1 MPFSRAVPTSCRA
14 RLPRAIRAALPGL
27 PLALAAFAA
36 AAQQAPADPTTLDNV
51 QVQAPIA
58 KRSQT
63 VTKTDT
69 PLIEVPQSVSVITA
83 QQMRDRGIQ
92 GIEEAVWYTAGAQ
105 GGGYGQDTRSDW
117 LLVRGFSPARYMDGL
132 TLTDG
137 VWTGGTR
144 IEPYGLER
152 LDVLKGPS
160 SVAYGAMP
168 PGGLVNMVS
177 KRPTDEVLREVE
189 VTLGNYDLRQ
199 AAFDFGGP
207 LSADGVWSYR
217 LTGLARN
224 SDNIVDYVKDDRYF
238 FAPALSWK
246 PSEDTELT
254 VLARWQKADTA
265 QGGGFL
271 PAAGTVLPNPHGKI
285 PRERYTGEPGWNDYV
300 KTMRSLG
307 YEFRHRFSDAVTF
320 RQNLRYGKV
329 DVDHDAGVGAF
340 GLQDD
345 LRTLTRYYFPLEE
358 ESKSFAVDNNVEWK
372 FGTGAW
378 DHTLLAGIDYRRL
391 ESDYRS
397 AFAFGA
403 PPLDIFNPVYGAPI
417 VKPAYTSRQ
426 DKVQQQLGVYVQ
438 DQIRIDRWVIT
449 AAGRQDRVRTRTDQL
464 LATPAT
470 RERQSDSKFSGR
482 LGVNYLFDSGW
493 APYLAWSQSFEPT
506 VGVDF
511 FGRSFRPTTGEQIEA
526 GLKFQPAS
534 GRALLTLAAY
544 EIKQKNTLTVDPA
557 HTLFSIQQGETRVR
571 GAELEG
577 RWNFANG
584 LSVYGA
590 YTYTD
595 SQVTKTNDA
604 GALGKQIALQ
614 PRNVASLGADYSIGY
629 GALSGLGFGAGVR
642 YTGDHYGDT
651 YNQWKTPSYTLF
663 DASVRYDLDA
673 WRFQLNAS
681 NLSDKEYVAVCN
693 SATWCYYGYPRTV
706 TASVRYRW

>member
-1 MPFSRAVPTSCRA
+1 MPSCSA
-14 RLPRAIRAALPGL
+14 STPPALARAIRLALLGL
-27 PLALAAFAA
+27 PLLIGGFAA
-36 AAQQAPADPTTLDNV
+36 QAAEAPADDATTLDNV
-51 QVQAPIA
+51 QVRAPIA

-92 GIEEAVWYTAGAQ
+92 GVEEAVWYTAGAQ

-132 TLTDG
+132 ALTDG

-168 PGGLVNMVS
+168 PGGLINMVS
-177 KRPTDEVLREVE
+177 KRPTTEPLHEVE
-189 VTLGNYDLRQ
+189 FTLGNYDLRQ

-207 LSADGVWSYR
+207 LGGSGQWFYR

-224 SDNIVDYVKDDRYF
+224 SDNYVDYVKDDRYY
-238 FAPALSWK
+238 FAPALTWK
-246 PSEDTELT
+246 PSEDTSLT
-254 VLARWQKADTA
+254 FLARWQKADTA

-271 PAAGTVLPNPHGKI
+271 PAAGTLLPNPNGKI
-285 PRERYTGEPGWNDYV
+285 PRNRYTGEPGWNDYV
-300 KTMRSLG
+300 KTMRSVG
-307 YEFRHRFSDAVTF
+307 YEFSHRFSNEVTF

-340 GLQDD
+340 GLQADQ
-345 LRTLTRYYFPLEE
+345 RTLTRYYFPLEE
-358 ESKSFAVDNNVEWK
+358 SSKSFAVDNNVELK
-372 FGTGAW
+372 FDTGAW
-378 DHTLLAGIDYRRL
+378 QHTVLAGVDYRRL
-391 ESDYRS
+391 ESDYAS

-403 PPLDIFNPVYGAPI
+403 PSLDIFNPVYGAPI

-438 DQIRIDRWVIT
+438 DQIKIDRWVIT
-449 AAGRQDRVRTRTDQL
+449 AAGREDRVRTRTEQL
-464 LATPAT
+464 LATPVT

-482 LGVNYLFDSGW
+482 VGVNYLFDSGW
-493 APYLAWSQSFEPT
+493 APYLSWSQSFEPT
-506 VGVDF
+506 VGA
-511 FGRSFRPTTGEQIEA
+511 SFSGQSFVPTTGEQVEL
-526 GLKFQPAS
+526 GVKFQPPS
-534 GRALLTLAAY
+534 GRALATLAVY
-544 EIKQKNTLTVDPA
+544 EIKQENTLTVDPN
-557 HTLFSIQQGETRVR
+557 HTLFSVQQGETRVR

-577 RWNFANG
+577 RWNFGNG
-584 LSVYGA
+584 LSVFGA

-595 SQVTKTNDA
+595 SEVTRSNDV

-614 PRNVASLGADYSIGY
+614 PRNVASLGADYTIGY

-642 YTGDHYGDT
+642 YTGEHYGDI

-663 DASVRYDLDA
+663 DASVRYDFDN

-681 NLSDKEYVAVCN
+681 NLSDKEYISVCN
-693 SATWCYYGYPRTV
+693 SALWCYYGYPRTV
-706 TASVRYRW
+706 TATVRYQW

>member
-1 MPFSRAVPTSCRA
+1 MSPRSAFQPPVLA
-14 RLPRAIRAALPGL
+14 RAIRIALLSL
-27 PLALAAFAA
+27 PLLAGGFAA
-36 AAQQAPADPTTLDNV
+36 HAAEAPDATTLDNV
-51 QVQAPIA
+51 QVRAPIA

-92 GIEEAVWYTAGAQ
+92 GVEEAVWYTAGAQ

-177 KRPTDEVLREVE
+177 KRPTTEPLHEVE
-189 VTLGNYDLRQ
+189 FTIGNYDLRQ
-199 AAFDFGGP
+199 AAFDFGGS
-207 LSADGVWSYR
+207 LDSSGHWFYR

-224 SDNIVDYVKDDRYF
+224 SDNAIDYVKDDRYF
-238 FAPALSWK
+238 FAPALTWK
-246 PSEDTELT
+246 PSEDTSLT
-254 VLARWQKADTA
+254 LLARWQKADTA

-271 PAAGTVLPNPHGKI
+271 PAAGTLLPNPNGKI
-285 PRERYTGEPGWNDYV
+285 PRNRYTGEPGWNDYL
-300 KTMRSLG
+300 KTMKSFG
-307 YEFRHRFSDAVTF
+307 YEFSHRFNNAVTF

-340 GLQDD
+340 GLQADQ
-345 LRTLTRYYFPLEE
+345 RTLTRYYFPLEE
-358 ESKSFAVDNNVEWK
+358 SSKSFAVDNNVELK
-372 FGTGAW
+372 FDTGALN
-378 DHTLLAGIDYRRL
+378 HTVLAGVDYRRL
-391 ESDYRS
+391 ESDYAS

-403 PPLDIFNPVYGAPI
+403 PSLDIFNPVYGAPI

-426 DKVQQQLGVYVQ
+426 DKVQQQFGVYVQ
-438 DQIRIDRWVIT
+438 DQIKIDRWVIT
-449 AAGRQDRVRTRTDQL
+449 AAGREDRVRTRTDQL
-464 LATPAT
+464 LATPVT

-482 LGVNYLFDSGW
+482 VGVNYLFDSGW
-493 APYLAWSQSFEPT
+493 APYLSWSQSFEPT
-506 VGVDF
+506 VGANF
-511 FGRSFRPTTGEQIEA
+511 AGQSFKPTTGEQIEA

-534 GRALLTLAAY
+534 GRALATLAVY
-544 EIKQKNTLTVDPA
+544 EIKQQNTLTVDPN
-557 HTLFSIQQGETRVR
+557 HTLFSVQQGETRVR

-577 RWNFANG
+577 RWNFGNG
-584 LSVYGA
+584 LSVFGA

-595 SQVTKTNDA
+595 SEVTRTNDA
-604 GALGKQIALQ
+604 GALGKEIALQ
-614 PRNVASLGADYSIGY
+614 PRNVASLGADYTIAY

-642 YTGDHYGDT
+642 YTGEHYGDI

-663 DASVRYDLDA
+663 DASVRYDLDN

-681 NLSDKEYVAVCN
+681 NLGDKEYISVCN
-693 SATWCYYGYPRTV
+693 SAIWCYYGYPRTV
-706 TASVRYRW
+706 TATVRYQW

>member
-1 MPFSRAVPTSCRA
+1 MSHTAPRPRP
-14 RLPRAIRAALPGL
+14 LGRAIRLVLTGL
-27 PLALAAFAA
+27 PLLAAAFAVHA
-36 AAQQAPADPTTLDNV
+36 ADASAADATTLDKV

-83 QQMRDRGIQ
+83 EQMRERGIQ

-117 LLVRGFSPARYMDGL
+117 LLVRGFGPARYMDGL

-177 KRPTDEVLREVE
+177 KRPTTDTLREVE

-199 AAFDFGGP
+199 AAFDFGGA
-207 LSADGVWSYR
+207 LGDSGTLSYR

-224 SDNIVDYVKDDRYF
+224 SDNVVDYVKDDRYF
-238 FAPALSWK
+238 FAPALTWK
-246 PSEDTELT
+246 PGEDTELT

-271 PAAGTVLPNPHGKI
+271 PAAGTLLPNPHGKI

-307 YEFRHRFSDAVTF
+307 YEFSHRFSDAVTF
-320 RQNLRYGKV
+320 RQNLRYGEV
-329 DVDHDAGVGAF
+329 DVDHDGVGAF

-345 LRTLTRYYFPLEE
+345 QRTLTRYYFPLEE
-358 ESKSFAVDNNVEWK
+358 ASKSFAVDNHVEWK
-372 FGTGAW
+372 FGAGGW
-378 DHTLLAGIDYRRL
+378 DHTVLAGIDYRRL
-391 ESDYRS
+391 DSDYRS

-403 PPLDIFNPVYGAPI
+403 PSLDIFDPVYGASV
-417 VKPAYTSRQ
+417 VKPAYTSRT
-426 DKVQQQLGVYVQ
+426 DKVQQQIGVYVQ

-464 LATPAT
+464 LENPVR
-470 RERQSDSKFSGR
+470 RERQNDSKFSGR
-482 LGVNYLFDSGW
+482 VGVNYLFESGW
-493 APYLAWSQSFEPT
+493 APYVAWSQSFEPT
-506 VGVDF
+506 VGAAFD
-511 FGRSFRPTTGEQIEA
+511 GRTFVPTTGEQIEA

-534 GRALLTLAAY
+534 GRALLTFAAY
-544 EIKQKNTLTVDPA
+544 EIKQKNTLTVDPV
-557 HTLFSIQQGETRVR
+557 HTLFSVQQGETRVR

-595 SQVTKTNDA
+595 SEVTRSNDI

-614 PRNVASLGADYSIGY
+614 PRNVASLGADYTIGY

-642 YTGDHYGDT
+642 YTGEHYGDT

-663 DASVRYDLDA
+663 DAAAHYDLDA

-681 NLSDKEYVAVCN
+681 NLSDKEYVSVCN
-693 SATWCYYGYPRTV
+693 SAAWCYYGYPRTV

>member
-1 MPFSRAVPTSCRA
+1 MSPNASTPRS
-14 RLPRAIRAALPGL
+14 LGRAIRRALLGL
-27 PLALAAFAA
+27 PLLIAVPAAHAA
-36 AAQQAPADPTTLDNV
+36 EADDATTLDNV
-51 QVQAPIA
+51 QVRAPIA

-177 KRPTDEVLREVE
+177 KRPTTEPLHEVE
-189 VTLGNYDLRQ
+189 FTVGNYDLRQ

-207 LSADGVWSYR
+207 LGSSGQWFYR

-224 SDNIVDYVKDDRYF
+224 SDNYVDYVQDDRYF
-238 FAPALSWK
+238 FAPAVSWK
-246 PSEDTELT
+246 PSEDTSLT
-254 VLARWQKADTA
+254 LLARWQKADTA

-271 PAAGTVLPNPHGKI
+271 PADGTLLPNPNGKI
-285 PRERYTGEPGWNDYV
+285 PRERFTGEPGWNDYV
-300 KTMRSLG
+300 KTMRSVG
-307 YEFRHRFSDAVTF
+307 YEFSHRFDNQVTF

-340 GLQDD
+340 GLQADQ
-345 LRTLTRYYFPLEE
+345 RTLTRYYFPLEE
-358 ESKSFAVDNNVEWK
+358 TSKSFAVDNNVELK
-372 FGTGAW
+372 FDTGAW
-378 DHTLLAGIDYRRL
+378 QHTLLAGVDYRRL
-391 ESDYRS
+391 ESDYAS

-403 PPLDIFNPVYGAPI
+403 PSLDIFNPVYGAPI

-438 DQIRIDRWVIT
+438 DQIKIDRWVIT

-464 LATPAT
+464 LATPVT
-470 RERQSDSKFSGR
+470 RERQNDSKFSGR
-482 LGVNYLFDSGW
+482 VGVNYLFDSGW
-493 APYLAWSQSFEPT
+493 APYVSWSQSFEPT
-506 VGVDF
+506 VGANF
-511 FGRSFRPTTGEQIEA
+511 AGQSFKPTTGEQIEA

-534 GRALLTLAAY
+534 GRVLATLAVY
-544 EIKQKNTLTVDPA
+544 EIKQENTLTVDPN
-557 HTLFSIQQGETRVR
+557 HTLFSVQQGETRVR

-577 RWNFANG
+577 RWNFGNG

-595 SQVTKTNDA
+595 SEVTRTNDA

-614 PRNVASLGADYSIGY
+614 PRNIASLGADYTIGY

-642 YTGDHYGDT
+642 YTGDHYGDI

-663 DASVRYDLDA
+663 DASVRYDLDS

-681 NLSDKEYVAVCN
+681 NLSDKEYVTACN
-693 SATWCYYGYPRTV
+693 SAIWCYYGYPRTV
-706 TASVRYRW
+706 TATVRYQW

>member
-1 MPFSRAVPTSCRA
+1 MSQSAIRPRP
-14 RLPRAIRAALPGL
+14 LGRAIRFALSGL
-27 PLALAAFAA
+27 PLLAAVLAGPAA
-36 AAQQAPADPTTLDNV
+36 AAPADAEATTLDNV
-51 QVQAPIA
+51 EVRAPIA

-63 VTKTDT
+63 ATKTDT
-69 PLIEVPQSVSVITA
+69 PLLEAPQSISVITA

-117 LLVRGFSPARYMDGL
+117 LLVRGFNPARYMDGL
-132 TLTDG
+132 ALTDG

-152 LDVLKGPS
+152 LDVLKGPT
-160 SVAYGAMP
+160 SVSYGAMP

-177 KRPTDEVLREVE
+177 KRPTAEALREVE

-207 LSADGVWSYR
+207 LGASGTWFYR

-224 SDNIVDYVKDDRYF
+224 SDNVVDFVQDDRYF
-238 FAPALSWK
+238 FAPALTWK
-246 PSEDTELT
+246 PSDDTSLT
-254 VLARWQKADTA
+254 LLARYQKADTA

-271 PAAGTVLPNPHGKI
+271 PADGTLLPNPNGKI
-285 PRERYTGEPGWNDYV
+285 PRNRYTGEPGWNDYL
-300 KTMRSLG
+300 KTMKSVG
-307 YEFRHRFSDAVTF
+307 YEFSHRFSDALTF
-320 RQNLRYGKV
+320 RQNLRYGQV

-340 GLQDD
+340 GLQADQ
-345 LRTLTRYYFPLEE
+345 RTLTRYYFPLEE
-358 ESKSFAVDNNVEWK
+358 ASKSFAVDNNVEVK
-372 FGTGAW
+372 FDTGAW
-378 DHTLLAGIDYRRL
+378 QHTVLAGLDYRRL
-391 ESDYRS
+391 ESDYAS

-403 PPLDIFNPVYGAPI
+403 PSLDLFNPVYGAPI

-438 DQIRIDRWVIT
+438 DQIKIDRWVIT
-449 AAGRQDRVRTRTDQL
+449 AAGRQDKVRTRTDQL
-464 LATPAT
+464 LATPVT
-470 RERQSDSKFSGR
+470 RERQDDSKFSGR

-511 FGRSFRPTTGEQIEA
+511 AGQSFKPTTGEQIEA

-534 GRALLTLAAY
+534 GRALASLAVY
-544 EIKQKNTLTVDPA
+544 EIKQENTLTVDPN
-557 HTLFSIQQGETRVR
+557 HTLFSVQQGETRVR

-577 RWNFANG
+577 RWNFRNG
-584 LSVYGA
+584 LSLYGA

-595 SQVTKTNDA
+595 SQVTRTNDA
-604 GALGKQIALQ
+604 AALGRQIALQ
-614 PRNVASLGADYSIGY
+614 PRNLASLGADYTIGY
-629 GALSGLGFGAGVR
+629 GAWSGLGFGAGVR
-642 YTGDHYGDT
+642 YTGEHYGDI

-681 NLSDKEYVAVCN
+681 NLTDKEYVSVCN
-693 SATWCYYGYPRTV
+693 SAIWCYYGYPRTV
-706 TASVRYRW
+706 TATVRYRW

>member
-1 MPFSRAVPTSCRA
+1 MSHAAPRPRP
-14 RLPRAIRAALPGL
+14 LGRAIRFALTGL
-27 PLALAAFAA
+27 PLLAAAFAA
-36 AAQQAPADPTTLDNV
+36 PAAEAPDATTLDKV

-83 QQMRDRGIQ
+83 EQMRERGIQ

-132 TLTDG
+132 TLSDG

-177 KRPTDEVLREVE
+177 KRPTTETLREVE

-199 AAFDFGGP
+199 AAFDFAGALGDSGT
-207 LSADGVWSYR
+207 LSYR

-238 FAPALSWK
+238 FAPALTWT
-246 PSEDTELT
+246 PSEDTQLT

-271 PAAGTVLPNPHGKI
+271 PAAGTLLPNPHGKI

-300 KTMRSLG
+300 KTMRSIG
-307 YEFRHRFSDAVTF
+307 YELSHRFSDALTF

-345 LRTLTRYYFPLEE
+345 QRTLTRYYFPLEE
-358 ESKSFAVDNNVEWK
+358 ASKSFAVDNNVEWK
-372 FGTGAW
+372 FGAGGW
-378 DHTLLAGIDYRRL
+378 EHTVLAGIDYRRL

-403 PPLDIFNPVYGAPI
+403 PSLDIFNPVYGAPI
-417 VKPAYTSRQ
+417 VKPAYTSRT
-426 DKVQQQLGVYVQ
+426 DKLQQQIGVYVQ

-464 LATPAT
+464 LANPVA

-482 LGVNYLFDSGW
+482 VGVNYVFESGW
-493 APYLAWSQSFEPT
+493 APYVAWSQSFEPT
-506 VGVDF
+506 VGADF
-511 FGRSFRPTTGEQIEA
+511 LGRSFVPTTGEQIEA

-534 GRALLTLAAY
+534 GRALLTFATY
-544 EIKQKNTLTVDPA
+544 EIKQKNTLTVDPV
-557 HTLFSIQQGETRVR
+557 HTLFSVQQGETRVR

-595 SQVTKTNDA
+595 SEVTRSNDA

-614 PRNVASLGADYSIGY
+614 PRNVASLGADYTIGY

-642 YTGDHYGDT
+642 YTGEHYGDT

-663 DASVRYDLDA
+663 DAAVHYDLDA

-681 NLSDKEYVAVCN
+681 NLSDKDYVSVCN
-693 SATWCYYGYPRTV
+693 SAAWCYYGYPRTV

>member
-83 QQMRDRGIQ
+83 QQMRERGIQ

>member
-1 MPFSRAVPTSCRA
+1 MPFSRAVSTPCRA

-27 PLALAAFAA
+27 PLVLAAFGA
-36 AAQQAPADPTTLDNV
+36 AAQPAPADPTTLDNV

-83 QQMRDRGIQ
+83 QQMRERGIQ
-92 GIEEAVWYTAGAQ
+92 GVEEAVWYTAGAQ

-177 KRPTDEVLREVE
+177 KRPTDEALREVE

-199 AAFDFGGP
+199 TAFDFGGP
-207 LSADGVWSYR
+207 LGAGGALSYR

-224 SDNIVDYVKDDRYF
+224 SDNVVDYVKDDRYF
-238 FAPALSWK
+238 FAPALTWK
-246 PSEDTELT
+246 PGEDTELT

-271 PAAGTVLPNPHGKI
+271 PAAGTLLPNPHGKI

-307 YEFRHRFSDAVTF
+307 YEFSHRFSDAATF

-345 LRTLTRYYFPLEE
+345 QRTLTRYYFPLEE
-358 ESKSFAVDNNVEWK
+358 TSKSFAVDNNVEWT
-372 FGTGAW
+372 FGSGAW
-378 DHTLLAGIDYRRL
+378 DHTLLAGVDYRRL
-391 ESDYRS
+391 ESDYSS

-403 PPLDIFNPVYGAPI
+403 PSLDIFDPVYGAPI
-417 VKPAYTSRQ
+417 VKPAYTSRT
-426 DKVQQQLGVYVQ
+426 DKLQQQFGVYVQ

-449 AAGRQDRVRTRTDQL
+449 AAGRQDRVRTRTDHL
-464 LATPAT
+464 LAAPVA
-470 RERQSDSKFSGR
+470 RERQNDSKFSGR

-493 APYLAWSQSFEPT
+493 APYVAWSQSFEPT
-506 VGVDF
+506 VGADF
-511 FGRSFRPTTGEQIEA
+511 AGRSFVPTTGEQIEA
-526 GLKFQPAS
+526 GLKFQPAH
-534 GRALLTLAAY
+534 GRALLTFAAY
-544 EIKQKNTLTVDPA
+544 EIKQKNTLTVDPD
-557 HTLFSIQQGETRVR
+557 HTLFSVQQGETRVR

-595 SQVTKTNDA
+595 SEITQTNDA

>member
-438 DQIRIDRWVIT
+438 DQIRLDRWVIT

>member
-1 MPFSRAVPTSCRA
+1 MSHAPVRPLSGLARAL
-14 RLPRAIRAALPGL
+14 RLACCALPLGWGL
-27 PLALAAFAA
+27 AVAAE
-36 AAQQAPADPTTLDNV
+36 PASDPTTLDQV
-51 QVQAPIA
+51 QVRAPIA

-69 PLIEVPQSVSVITA
+69 PLIEVPQSVSVIGA
-83 QQMRDRGIQ
+83 EQMRERGVQ

-117 LLVRGFSPARYMDGL
+117 LLVRGFAPARYLDGL
-132 TLTDG
+132 ALTDG

-152 LDVLKGPS
+152 MDVLKGPS

-168 PGGLVNMVS
+168 PGGLVNLVS
-177 KRPTDEVLREVE
+177 KRPTEQPSGEIE
-189 VTLGNYDLRQ
+189 ATLGNYGLRQ

-207 LSADGVWSYR
+207 LGDSGRLFYR

-224 SDNIVDYVKDDRYF
+224 SDNVVDYVHDDRYF
-238 FAPALSWK
+238 FAPALTWK
-246 PSEDTELT
+246 PGQDTALT

-271 PAAGTVLPNPHGKI
+271 PAAGTLLPNPHGRI
-285 PRERYTGEPGWNDYV
+285 PRERYTGEPGWNDYL

-307 YEFRHRFSDAVTF
+307 YEFSHRFENGATF
-320 RQNLRYGKV
+320 RQHLRYGKTE
-329 DVDHDAGVGAF
+329 VDHDAGVGAF

-345 LRTLTRYYFPLEE
+345 LRTLSRYYFPLEE
-358 ESKSFAVDNNVEWK
+358 QSTALALDNRVEWK
-372 FGTGAW
+372 FGRGAW
-378 DHTLLAGIDYRRL
+378 DHTVLAGVDYRRL
-391 ESDYRS
+391 ASDYAS

-403 PPLDIFNPVYGAPI
+403 PSLDIFDPVYGAVV

-426 DKVQQQLGVYVQ
+426 DKVQHQLGVYLQ
-438 DQIRIDRWVIT
+438 DQIRVDRWVIT
-449 AAGRQDRVRTRTDQL
+449 LAGRQDRVRTRTDQR
-464 LATPAT
+464 LAVPAT
-470 RERQSDSKFSGR
+470 RERQRDEKFSGR
-482 LGVNYLFDSGW
+482 VGVNYLFDSGW

-506 VGVDF
+506 VGADF
-511 FGRSFRPTTGEQIEA
+511 AGRAFVPTTGEQIEA
-526 GLKFQPAS
+526 GLKFQPAH
-534 GRALLTLAAY
+534 GRGLLTLAAY
-544 EIKQKNTLTVDPA
+544 ELKQDDTLTVDPD
-557 HTLFSIQQGETRVR
+557 HILFSVQQGRARVR

-584 LSVYGA
+584 LSAYGA
-590 YTYTD
+590 YAYAD
-595 SQVTKTNDA
+595 SQIVRSTDA

-614 PRNVASLGADYSIGY
+614 PRHVASLGADYTIGY
-629 GALSGLGFGAGVR
+629 GALSGLGFGAGAR
-642 YTGDHYGDT
+642 YTGAHYGDL

-663 DASVRYDLDA
+663 DASARYDLGA

-681 NLSDKEYVAVCN
+681 NLGDKRYVAVCN

-706 TASVRYRW
+706 TATVRYRW